1 MKLTKQ
7 TIIQAITSPEV
18 KTFLQNNGVKH
29 LSLVWSYSKDAQSSD
44 SDIDFVIEKN
54 ADAKISLI
62 TYMQISQFLENIFHK
77 KIDIANEK
85 YLNQHIKTTVLA
97 DKVIIF

>member
-1 MKLTKQ
+1 
-7 TIIQAITSPEV
+7 
-18 KTFLQNNGVKH
+18 
-29 LSLVWSYSKDAQSSD
+29 
-44 SDIDFVIEKN
+44 
-54 ADAKISLI
+54 
-62 TYMQISQFLENIFHK
+62 MQISQFLENIFHK